1 MLATLALAVITIDGE
16 VDNIFQ
22 FMSAEGTIWVIVKN
36 IYLGVNDE
44 EYIYK
49 YNNNIWLLTADNN
62 WLWTITL

>member
-49 YNNNIWLLTADNN
+49 YNNNI
-62 WLWTITL
+62 